1 MQVKYYIVVNKQ
13 GEAFAGLVKGS
24 PSWTHNWDLAKKLQ
38 KENTTVLQRY
48 HKEIEL
54 LEIWNIQIQ
63 KNISW
68 LVLLNQP

>member
-1 MQVKYYIVVNKQ
+1 MQAKYYIVVNKQ

-54 LEIWNIQIQ
+54 LEI
-63 KNISW
+63 
-68 LVLLNQP
+68 